1 MSFVDTPEVQTL
13 QANQPGLV
21 KCVADGFPV
30 PEIRWYFEGQSI
42 NGGELLKY
50 IFHFMFSD
58 CQ

>member
-30 PEIRWYFEGQSI
+30 PEIRWYLEGQSI
-42 NGGELLKY
+42 NDG
-50 IFHFMFSD
+50 
-58 CQ
+58 